1 MMGGMKRPTLVL
13 FDSHAILHRAFH
25 AIPDFSTKNGEPTGA
40 LYGLATLVLK
50 TIEEF
55 HPDEMVGCY
64 DLPKPTFRD
73 KLYKEYKGKRAKTDE
88 SLVTQIARSHVIYDA
103 LGIPVMD
110 AEGFEADDVIGTLA
124 EKAKKTHDV
133 LIVTGDM
140 DTLQLVDGKKVR
152 VYTLKKGIGDTII
165 YDEDAVKERYGFG
178 PEHVADYK
186 GFRGDPSDNIIG
198 IPGIGEKTA
207 TTLIT
212 NFGGVEQIYAR
223 LKKKD
228 GADAFRSVGISP
240 RIIELLRTHEED
252 AQFSKMLATIRL
264 DAPVSFTPDAKGH
277 EARMD
282 KEKIRTL
289 FEALEF
295 KSLMRKIPG
304 LEESKEK
311 QEGVPPPEEIPTLI
325 WKKAQIALW
334 VLDSD
339 RTDPE
344 KEDFMDVSGAT
355 PEEKLI
361 TLEKE
366 MTKLGLMG
374 VYRDIELPLI
384 PIIERAQEHG
394 ILVDRTHL
402 ADLSKEYHKE
412 LDKAVKEIYA
422 HAGEEFN
429 LNSPKQ
435 LGVILFDK
443 MGLTAKGLKKTEGG
457 ARSTRESELEKLRE
471 SHPIIEA
478 VLRYREYQKLLSTY
492 IDVIPELLDSEDRLH
507 TTLHQ
512 TGAATGRMSSSD
524 PNLQNIPNREGVG
537 ERIRDAFTV
546 PKGKVLLSCDYSQI
560 EMRVLAILSGDKE
573 LLRIF
578 KEGSDVHTSVASR
591 VFRVNADAVTKDMRR
606 RAKVINFGIIYGMGV
621 SALQR
626 SLGGTR
632 QEAQAFYDEYLAA
645 FPGAAK
651 FMDDTIAN
659 AKRLGYTTTLF
670 GRRRMLR
677 DIRSHLPF
685 VRAMGE
691 RAAMN
696 APIQGTAADLMKIAM
711 RKADEELKA
720 KDLNEDAE
728 LLLQVHD
735 ELMYEV
741 SEHSAVLE
749 KVVTTIKEALE
760 GVYPDSPIPL
770 SVTSKVG
777 KRWGS
782 MKEL

>member
-1 MMGGMKRPTLVL
+1 MKRPTLVL

-25 AIPDFSTKNGEPTGA
+25 AIPDFSTKSGEPTGA
-40 LYGLATLVLK
+40 LYGLATLILK

-73 KLYKEYKGKRAKTDE
+73 KLYKEYKGKRPKIDD
-88 SLVTQIARSHVIYDA
+88 SLVAQIARSHSIYEA

-110 AEGFEADDVIGTLA
+110 AEGFEADDIIGTLA

-165 YDEDAVKERYGFG
+165 YDEDTVKERYGFG

-198 IPGIGEKTA
+198 IPGVGEKTA

-212 NFGGVEQIYAR
+212 TFGGIEKIYTR

-228 GADAFRSVGISP
+228 GEKEFRAAGLSP

-252 AQFSKMLATIRL
+252 ARFSKMLATIRL
-264 DAPVSFTPDAKGH
+264 DAPVTFSPD
-277 EARMD
+277 
-282 KEKIRTL
+282 EKAYTSRVDPQKARTL

-295 KSLMRKIPG
+295 KSLIRKIPG
-304 LEESKEK
+304 TQDVPVTEEEK
-311 QEGVPPPEEIPTLI
+311 PQQEIPPLL
-325 WKKAQIALW
+325 WKKAQITLW

-339 RTDPE
+339 RTNPSQ
-344 KEDFMDVSGAT
+344 EDFDDVSGLT
-355 PEEKLI
+355 PEEKLL
-361 TLEKE
+361 TLERE
-366 MTKLGLMG
+366 MTESGLLS

-384 PIIERAQEHG
+384 PIIERAQTLG
-394 ILVDRTHL
+394 ILIDRPYL
-402 ADLSKEYHKE
+402 ESLSKEYHKE
-412 LDKAVKEIYA
+412 LNKAVKEIYA

-443 MGLTAKGLKKTEGG
+443 MGLTVKGLKKTEGG

-492 IDVIPELLDSEDRLH
+492 IDAIPELLDSNNRLH

-546 PKGKVLLSCDYSQI
+546 PSGKVLLSCDYSQI

-578 KEGSDVHTSVASR
+578 KEGSDVHTSVASK
-591 VFRVNADAVTKDMRR
+591 VFRVDPEMVTKDMRR
-606 RAKVINFGIIYGMGV
+606 RAKVINFGIVYGMGV
-621 SALQR
+621 TALQR

-632 QEAQAFYDEYLAA
+632 QEAQTFYDEYLGA

-651 FMDDTIAN
+651 FMEDTIQS

-685 VRAMGE
+685 VRTMGE

-711 RKADEELKA
+711 RRADEALEKKKLR
-720 KDLNEDAE
+720 DDAS

-735 ELMYEV
+735 ELIFEV
-741 SEHSAVLE
+741 NEDPTMLK
-749 KVVTTIKEALE
+749 KVGTTIRESLE
-760 GVYPDSPIPL
+760 GVYADSPIPL

-782 MKEL
+782 MVDL